1 MIDRRHLMM
10 TATAGG
16 ALAVSGCGLRMPGME
31 PVAPVSPE
39 TAMSGSDPQ
48 VVAAANA
55 IYDRAFQQALGSSPE
70 GLTSLGLDRQPL
82 FAWARSR
89 LDDRTVVEF
98 NRQADQ
104 NRVILN
110 ELKALDRSRVT
121 GMDAVNYDTLVFV
134 GETAEEGRQFD
145 YGARGFPQAYV
156 VNQLASAYIG
166 IPDFLD
172 SNHVVENADDMAAY
186 LSRVEAYGTALDQ
199 ETERAIADAGR
210 GAAPTDFM
218 IDKALLQLRGARSTP
233 ATQAVLTLAATRKA
247 TEAGLPDAGPEA
259 ARLIESVVYPALDRQ
274 IAALEAMRPTATH
287 DAGVWRLPDG
297 EAYYDWGLKTF
308 TTTNMTG
315 EEVHAMGLE
324 QVAYIEGQMDALM
337 RQNGL
342 TQGTTGERLTA
353 MGRDP
358 RFLYPNTDE
367 GKAQLLADLNG
378 QIQVVTERIRP
389 LFGQHPRA
397 PVEVRRVPPSIEAGA
412 PGGYYNSPS
421 LDGTRPGAYYINL
434 RDTAENPS
442 WTLPTLTYHE
452 ANPGHHWQITLAQ
465 EAEGI
470 PMIRKVVGF
479 SAYSEGWALYAEQLA
494 DEIGMYADD
503 PWGKIGYLQSF
514 LFRAVRLVVDSGMHK
529 LRWSREQGIR
539 YMTEHLGEP
548 ESNWVTEIE
557 RYCVWPGQACSYK
570 VGQTVWDTLRTEAR
584 QTMGDRFDLAGFHDA
599 GLLAA
604 AMPLAVLERR
614 IRDWARS
621 A

>member
-10 TATAGG
+10 TAAAGG
-16 ALAVSGCGLRMPGME
+16 ALAATGCSMLPGQ
-31 PVAPVSPE
+31 PE
-39 TAMSGSDPQ
+39 TVTPTVPPLNGASDPQ
-48 VVAAANA
+48 VAAAANA
-55 IYDRAFQQALGSSPE
+55 IYDRAFQMALADSAE
-70 GLTSLGLDRQPL
+70 GLTSLGLDRQPQ

-89 LDDRTVVEF
+89 LDDRTVAHF
-98 NRQADQ
+98 NQQADQ
-104 NRVILN
+104 SRALMN
-110 ELKALDRSRVT
+110 ELKALDRSRLS
-121 GMDAVNYDTLVFV
+121 GMDAINYDTLVFV
-134 GETAEEGRQFD
+134 GDTSEEGRRFN

-156 VNQLASAYIG
+156 VNQLSSAYTG

-172 SNHVVENADDMAAY
+172 SNHVVENADDMAAF

-199 ETERAIADAGR
+199 ETERAIDDASR

-218 IDKALLQLRGARSTP
+218 IDKTLLQLRDVRAVP
-233 ATQAVLTLAATRKA
+233 AAQAVLALAATRKA

-259 ARLIESVVYPALDRQ
+259 ARLIEAVVYPALDRQ

-308 TTTNMTG
+308 TTTTMTG
-315 EEVHAMGLE
+315 EDIHRMGLE
-324 QVAYIEGQMDALM
+324 QVAEIEGRMDALM
-337 RQNGL
+337 RANGL

-353 MGRDP
+353 MSRDA
-358 RFLYPNTDE
+358 RFLYPNTDA
-367 GKAQLLADLNG
+367 GKEQLLRDLNG
-378 QIQVVTERIRP
+378 QIEVVTERIRP

-397 PVEVRRVPPSIEAGA
+397 AVEVRRVPPSIEAGA
-412 PGGYYNSPS
+412 PGGYYNRPS
-421 LDGTRPGAYYINL
+421 LDGSRPGAYYINL
-434 RDTAENPS
+434 RDTGENPS

-452 ANPGHHWQITLAQ
+452 ANPGHHWQIALAQ
-465 EAEGI
+465 EAQGI
-470 PMIRKVVGF
+470 PMLRKVVGF

-529 LRWSREQGIR
+529 LRWSREQAIR

-570 VGQTVWDTLRTEAR
+570 VGQTVWDNLRTEAR

-599 GLLAA
+599 GLLSA
-604 AMPLAVLERR
+604 AMPMAVLERR
-614 IRDWARS
+614 IREWA
-621 A
+621 AGA